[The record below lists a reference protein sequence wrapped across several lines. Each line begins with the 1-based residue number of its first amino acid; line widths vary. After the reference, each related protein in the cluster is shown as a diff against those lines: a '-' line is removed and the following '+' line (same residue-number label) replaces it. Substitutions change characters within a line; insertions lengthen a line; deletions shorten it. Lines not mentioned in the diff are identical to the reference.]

1 MMSNSV
7 FNTHKSTNNGF
18 VLRRLYYFQKISM
31 MGNNDSNTTVR
42 NKFDPP
48 IITRFLRIYPRE
60 FDKNRWMGMRVELY
74 GCPAGQ

>member
-1 MMSNSV
+1 MTNSV

-18 VLRRLYYFQKISM
+18 VLRRLYYFQKFM

-42 NKFDPP
+42 NNFDPP